1 MEGIHYYN
9 LFATKGT
16 EYLLTI
22 IFFILLIPFWIM
34 LNKKTRSETV
44 TNSIA
49 NIFGTVSVIP
59 QHFYMAMNHIWI
71 KPVKANHLRLGI
83 NHLIGNLVIT
93 EQIVL
98 KKNPGDAVAK
108 GETIAELHCNGKLL
122 QLVSPLSGV
131 VQKTNPL
138 LEKSSGINNLSP
150 YSKAW
155 MMELE
160 AENWQQEAQFLIRPT
175 SVKSWMINELS
186 RVRDFLV
193 QIQSA
198 HQPVAQPIILQDG
211 GEIDPQEFAKMP
223 HTIWNDFEQAFL
235 KLPELN

>member
-1 MEGIHYYN
+1 MEEFHYYN

-22 IFFILLIPFWIM
+22 IFFLLLIPFWIM
-34 LNKKTRSETV
+34 LNKNAKSATV

-49 NIFGTVSVIP
+49 NIFRTVSDIP
-59 QHFYMAMNHIWI
+59 QHFYMAINHIWV
-71 KPVKANHLRLGI
+71 KPVRANQIRLGI

-93 EQIVL
+93 EQVVL
-98 KKNPGDAVAK
+98 KKNPGESVAK
-108 GETIAELHCNGKLL
+108 GEPIAELHCNGKLL

-131 VQKTNPL
+131 VRKTNAL
-138 LEKSSGINNLSP
+138 LEKSSGINKLSP
-150 YSKAW
+150 YHEAW
-155 MMELE
+155 MIELE
-160 AENWQQEAQFLIRPT
+160 AENWQQEVQFLIKPK

-186 RVRDFLV
+186 RARDFLA

-198 HQPVAQPIILQDG
+198 HNPVAQPIILQDG
-211 GEIDPQEFAKMP
+211 GEIDPQVFAEMP

-235 KLPELN
+235 RLPEVN